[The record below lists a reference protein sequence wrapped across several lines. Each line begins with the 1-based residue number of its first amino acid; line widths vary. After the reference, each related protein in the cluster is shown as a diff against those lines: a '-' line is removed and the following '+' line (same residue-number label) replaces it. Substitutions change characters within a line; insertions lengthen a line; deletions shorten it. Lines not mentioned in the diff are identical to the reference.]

1 MKLRILL
8 LLIFISANIQAQKFD
23 SLRQESRALTQLI
36 LKKHFNNPKVDDAFS
51 EQLFEQFIRK
61 IDKKGLIFTQLEI
74 KDLEHFKAQLDN
86 ELTGDSWAFI
96 PAFAQ
101 VYNRAIERVIRI
113 VEEVSKEPLSF
124 SEEEFIQFSK
134 MKKPSFVTDEAA
146 LKNRWRKWLKFRVLD
161 AAYSKASTAENL
173 SSLEPKM
180 RQSVAQKYIRIFKK
194 ELDVS
199 KKAAYRL
206 IYDTFLETLSL
217 TFDPHTVYLANDD
230 LDNFLNQVSSDD
242 QSFGLIISQDE
253 KGDFII
259 AYLIPGGS
267 AWRTNE
273 LNKKDIILKVK
284 TDDGETHESSS
295 MDFDEIE
302 ELIEAGKSQKIELTV
317 QKPNGTVKTV
327 SLEKSTIEDEEDV
340 VKGYVLEGKKRI
352 GYISLPDFYS
362 GWDEYSGSAKGC
374 ANDVAKQIV
383 KLKQEGIEGLILDVR
398 NNGGGSMQEG
408 LDLSGIFID
417 QGLLGMAKYQDKKVI
432 PMKDQNRG
440 TIFDGPMILMVNG
453 SSASA
458 SELLAGIL
466 QDYNRALIVG
476 SKTFGKGSIQVL
488 MPVDTG
494 VRYGRKKY
502 SFEMGSVL
510 LTRGRFYR
518 PNGVSSQIKGIMPD
532 IQIPDFMDK
541 IIERED
547 KYSNAF
553 AADSVDKKF
562 NFNVLSP
569 MPVQNLRQKSIAR
582 INNSKYFTQ
591 IKSLEKQWENMPD
604 KVMLNWTDYK
614 AFYNLEKSI
623 MAQFNRETNDTKSNI
638 FTVKNTK
645 SDQEFMKTDVFTKE
659 INTMVL
665 NNLNADFELEESY
678 QIMLDL
684 MAR

>member
-1 MKLRILL
+1 MKQRILL
-8 LLIFISANIQAQKFD
+8 LLLFISVNIQAQKFD

-36 LKKHFNNPKVDDAFS
+36 LKKHFNNPKVDDIFS

-74 KDLEHFKAQLDN
+74 KDLECFKTQLDN
-86 ELTGDSWAFI
+86 ELTGESWAFV
-96 PAFAQ
+96 PAFSQA
-101 VYNRAIERVIRI
+101 YMRAIERVIRI
-113 VEEVSKEPLSF
+113 VEEVSKEPLNF
-124 SEEEFIQFSK
+124 SEDEFIQFSK

-146 LKNRWRKWLKFRVLD
+146 LKNRWRKWFKLKVLD
-161 AAYSKASTAENL
+161 AAYSKASTTENL

-180 RQSVAQKYIRIFKK
+180 RQNVAQKYLKIFKK
-194 ELDVS
+194 EADLS
-199 KKAAYRL
+199 KKTAYRH

-242 QSFGLIISQDE
+242 QSFGLIISQDD

-273 LNKKDIILKVK
+273 LNKKDIILKLK
-284 TDDGETHESSS
+284 TDDGETHESNS
-295 MDFDEIE
+295 MDFEEME
-302 ELIEAGKSQKIELTV
+302 ELIEAGKSKKIELTI
-317 QKPNGTVKTV
+317 QKPNGTIKVV
-327 SLEKSTIEDEEDV
+327 SLEKSTIEDTEDV

-374 ANDVAKQIV
+374 ANDLAKQIV

-432 PMKDQNRG
+432 SMKDQNRG
-440 TIFDGPMILMVNG
+440 TIYDGPMILMANG

-476 SKTFGKGSIQVL
+476 NKTFGKGTIQVL

-510 LTRGRFYR
+510 LTIGRFYR
-518 PNGVSSQIKGIMPD
+518 PNGVSSQIKGITPD
-532 IQIPDFMDK
+532 VQIPDFLDK
-541 IIERED
+541 IIDRED
-547 KYSNAF
+547 KYPNAF
-553 AADSVDKKF
+553 LADSVSKKL
-562 NFNVLSP
+562 NISILSQIS
-569 MPVQNLRQKSIAR
+569 VESLRQKSLVR
-582 INNSKYFTQ
+582 IEKSRYFTD
-591 IKSLEKQWENMPD
+591 IKSLEKQWENLPD
-604 KVMLNWTDYK
+604 KVMLNWTDYR
-614 AFYNLEKSI
+614 AFYNIEKNI
-623 MAQFNRETNDTKSNI
+623 MAQFNKQTDDIKSSI

-645 SDQEFMKTDVFTKE
+645 SDQEFMKTDAFTKE
-659 INTMVL
+659 MNAMVL
-665 NNLNADFELEESY
+665 KNLNADFELEESY
-678 QIMLDL
+678 QIMMD
-684 MAR
+684 MISK